1 LVMMLP
7 AMGASS
13 MLREIKYH
21 ELRFL
26 HSSQDIPWPASVLP
40 HYDINYNQF
49 HQYPVIGPKA
59 YSQF

>member
-1 LVMMLP
+1 
-7 AMGASS
+7 

-59 YSQF
+59 YSPF